1 MAKNPI
7 FMQKEIDTWNTNNAT
22 VALITKEEL
31 NIKSLPS
38 ANSVNDEGYHRADHR
53 RFTRKHSRLRSDR
66 TFSLKLGTLTT
77 IENAHNTAGM
87 KCSVC
92 PVVNIAARPKDGKDS
107 PK

>member
-38 ANSVNDEGYHRADHR
+38 ANSVNDKGITEQITDV
-53 RFTRKHSRLRSDR
+53 SR
-66 TFSLKLGTLTT
+66 G
-77 IENAHNTAGM
+77 NTAA
-87 KCSVC
+87 VE
-92 PVVNIAARPKDGKDS
+92 VIEHFL
-107 PK
+107 